1 MEKLQVMAVG
11 AHPDDLELLCGGT
24 LARYADLGHEV
35 VMVHLLTGDKGHYQM
50 TSEQLVKVREKE
62 ARAAGAVIGAEVL
75 SGHIPDGELF
85 SDLQTRMLVIDLV
98 RQVRPDLIITHAPN
112 DYMSDHVATSQL
124 VCDASFLA
132 ATPLLRTEHEA
143 SDRIAPVFFMDTL
156 AGADFLPTEYVD
168 ISEHFEKKR
177 KMLSCHES
185 QVTFLKEH
193 DRIDFLEFME
203 ITNRSRGLQCGARYA
218 EGFRQHEVWGR
229 KVARRLL
236 P

>member
-1 MEKLQVMAVG
+1 MEKLRVMAVG

-24 LARYADLGHEV
+24 LARYADLGHKV
-35 VMVHLLTGDKGHYQM
+35 VMVHLLNGDKGHYEM
-50 TSEQLVKVREKE
+50 TSDELARLREEE

-75 SGHIPDGELF
+75 SPAIPDGELF
-85 SDLQTRMLVIDLV
+85 SDLPTRRLVIDLV

-143 SDRIAPVFFMDTL
+143 GDRIAPVFFMDTL
-156 AGADFLPTEYVD
+156 AGVGFLPTEYVD
-168 ISEHFEKKR
+168 ISEHFEKK
-177 KMLSCHES
+177 KQMLGCHES
-185 QVTFLKEH
+185 QLLFLQEH
-193 DRIDFLEFME
+193 DSVDFLEFME